1 MLQSVTI
8 ITSVRNCLDETKVF
22 IESLFSH
29 KPTNLDQVIIVDDG
43 SEEETKDFLRSLRG
57 NIRLTRNDKSIGFG
71 PANNLGVEQSQSD
84 WLLFMNNDLVLTR
97 DWAKPFET
105 VMNGEQNLTQLGCLG
120 NVQMDPRTKLI
131 DHAGITFSK
140 GYPSHFLQ
148 GEENPPNEGFS
159 EYLAVTGAC
168 FLIRKD
174 LFSRAG
180 GFDSEYKTGFEDI
193 DLCLKL
199 RMLGY
204 RHYTANQSKIWHKRS
219 STPERNDYQAHNSKV
234 FYGRWGKVMTRL
246 EEWERAHTTPSQQKK
261 KQYSYILEKPESFLF
276 ADRDLL
282 IQNFQFHLRN
292 RMWKESE
299 KVLKL
304 LKENFGGDADL
315 ILLESQLL
323 RKSDQPSKAKT
334 LLTKGGDE
342 SSTSSF
348 LLEEAL
354 VTKALGEMTSAR
366 RKFLSLAKKG
376 FIPGVCFHHIGECYL
391 DEKKFEDAK
400 KYYKKALVHLPDS
413 FRIWNRLAK
422 VHQELG
428 DKSDEINV
436 LQKTLSLSPQNSS
449 TFLTLFQSLV
459 GIGSWTKAYQLC
471 IRSKGIQ
478 LPPKHL
484 LDFSKACIESGDI
497 KFAIISLNKLISKR
511 HDVAEAYFLKGNI
524 MVLLKEFSKAVEC
537 YMKALDYR
545 EDWPEALSNLYNSKT
560 FLCDWSE
567 RKKELENLQAFHETG
582 SILGGAFELAGLY
595 WSEEEESKY
604 TQMRSGKIVADAEAI
619 RRRLNFVYK
628 LQKRTKK
635 RIGFLSSDF
644 RNHAVGHQIV
654 ALFENLDSEKYELF
668 IYATSPSEDSA
679 VRKRIEN
686 ISKNF
691 KNLSSFSLVNK
702 AIAIH
707 RDELDLLVDLGGF
720 SRGHNAQ
727 LLALRPAVKQA
738 HYLGYA
744 SSMGAEFVDY
754 MIADVTVIPPSS
766 SKFYGEKVVRMS
778 GCFFP
783 PGDFQGFAKRAK
795 RKEVGLP
802 SRGIV
807 YCAFHAAYKIEPEI
821 WGCWMRIL
829 KAVPE
834 SVLWLKFK
842 PADEAIKN
850 LKADAVRLGVSSKR
864 IILAEDLP
872 DREAHLSRM
881 AVADLYLDCPLYNG
895 HASAM
900 DALRAKLPI
909 LTVKGNR
916 FCNRVGESFCKN
928 LDLQE
933 MICKDLRKYEEKAI
947 ELGLRPSK
955 LLPLRKK
962 IQENA
967 DAVLSPIEH
976 TKRFEEAL
984 DIILAKPK
992 KVAQQSA
999 YSRPKKS
1006 VVSTK
1011 AHTSSLGDFSLVMIR
1026 PQGISNWAYNVS
1038 MLADELNKFGASTI
1052 VLDQTN
1058 QKAKKLEFSKSV
1070 HVINLGTTSF
1080 TEAVNHAL
1088 SELKSKYLFYLD
1100 DPLRV
1105 LPASHLIETV
1115 KSAKEALGK
1124 AKTGVL
1130 GICSSMEP
1138 HTGCLVTRVSSSNK
1152 QNPQV
1157 AGFFCPSFIV
1167 NLDAVLLTGGLR
1179 KFGDSM
1185 ALSVLDLSLRLEK
1198 EGYSSSL
1205 IETDKIICP
1214 AHSGKEYLSQ
1224 SSKSH
1229 LHRFVKLWNRKPSS
1243 LKPKYPSKDEQVGET
1258 ADYQEWIRLCD
1269 SITEGDI
1276 LAFKKEVGDLNKKPL
1291 ISLVM
1296 PVFDPPKKFLIKA
1309 IESVFSQVYKN
1320 WELCIADDASTKKYI
1335 RPLLESYASKDSR
1348 VKVTFRKTNGHIS
1361 VASNS
1366 AIKLA
1371 TGQFVA
1377 FMDHDDELRPHSLL
1391 EVAKVINQ
1399 HPDAKLIYSDED
1411 KIEEHGVRYDPYFKP
1426 DWNPDLL
1433 LGQNYISHFSVF
1445 EVSLLRRLKG
1455 LRKGYEGSQDWDL
1468 TLRITEQIKDHCI
1481 LHVPKILYHWRAA
1494 KGSTALSNEEKNY
1507 AIKAGVKAVRDCF
1520 RRRQIKGEVESLL
1533 ETWCRVKRS
1542 LPECLPKVSILI
1554 PTRDRIDL
1562 LDKCITSIFGT
1573 IEYKNIEIIVI
1584 DNESRKKRSNAYLD
1598 EIKKENRVKVLSI
1611 KGEFNYSK
1619 LNNLAVGKAQG
1630 QILLLLN
1637 NDIEA
1642 INQGWFEEM
1651 LSHAMRCEIGCVGA
1665 KLLYPDDRLQHG
1677 GVIVGLSGGAGH
1689 SHKFAGKGSRG
1700 YSGHL
1705 SVVRNVSAVT
1715 AACMM
1720 IRKEIYQNAGGLDEK
1735 SFKVAFN
1742 DVDFCLRVE
1751 KLGYRNL
1758 WTPFAELVHHES
1770 ASRGD
1775 DHSTTEKRSRFS
1787 REIVSL
1793 KNKWSLKSYYDSHY
1807 NPNLTKLSEQY
1818 WFGISK
1824 NASSKTSQKDLVRSE
1839 NNFKPDQNLPKKLA
1853 RNQYKETWDDL
1864 SNSFDSAKLHVT
1876 GDANENEL
1884 RDSSL
1889 ITISRINR
1897 HVQFKRKDVVL
1908 EIGCGIGRVGKELA
1922 LRCKKWIGC
1931 DISGNM
1937 LAHARKRLSHLE
1949 NIELIEL
1956 PECTLAPI
1964 QDGCVDVVYCTVVF
1978 MHLDE
1983 WDRYEY
1989 VKEAFRVLKPGG
2001 RAYFDNFSLATEEGW
2016 NIFEAHYEMKARPSH
2031 ISKSSTSEEL
2041 YTYLMRAK
2049 FSKIKTQIDGAWA
2062 IVSGLKK

>member
-1 MLQSVTI
+1 
-8 ITSVRNCLDETKVF
+8 
-22 IESLFSH
+22 
-29 KPTNLDQVIIVDDG
+29 
-43 SEEETKDFLRSLRG
+43 
-57 NIRLTRNDKSIGFG
+57 
-71 PANNLGVEQSQSD
+71 
-84 WLLFMNNDLVLTR
+84 
-97 DWAKPFET
+97 
-105 VMNGEQNLTQLGCLG
+105 
-120 NVQMDPRTKLI
+120 
-131 DHAGITFSK
+131 
-140 GYPSHFLQ
+140 
-148 GEENPPNEGFS
+148 
-159 EYLAVTGAC
+159 
-168 FLIRKD
+168 
-174 LFSRAG
+174 
-180 GFDSEYKTGFEDI
+180 
-193 DLCLKL
+193 
-199 RMLGY
+199 
-204 RHYTANQSKIWHKRS
+204 
-219 STPERNDYQAHNSKV
+219 
-234 FYGRWGKVMTRL
+234 
-246 EEWERAHTTPSQQKK
+246 
-261 KQYSYILEKPESFLF
+261 
-276 ADRDLL
+276 
-282 IQNFQFHLRN
+282 
-292 RMWKESE
+292 
-299 KVLKL
+299 
-304 LKENFGGDADL
+304 
-315 ILLESQLL
+315 
-323 RKSDQPSKAKT
+323 
-334 LLTKGGDE
+334 
-342 SSTSSF
+342 
-348 LLEEAL
+348 
-354 VTKALGEMTSAR
+354 MTSAR

-478 LPPKHL
+478 IPPEHL

-497 KFAIISLNKLISKR
+497 KSAIISLNKLISKR

-604 TQMRSGKIVADAEAI
+604 AQMRSGKIVADAEAI

-668 IYATSPSEDSA
+668 IYATSPSEDFA

-807 YCAFHAAYKIEPEI
+807 YCAFHAAYKLDPDI

-842 PADEAIKN
+842 PADDALKN

-900 DALRAKLPI
+900 DALRTKLPI

-955 LLPLRKK
+955 LLTLRKK

-967 DAVLSPIEH
+967 ESVLSPIEH

-984 DIILAKPK
+984 DIILGKPK
-992 KVAQQSA
+992 KVARKSA
-999 YSRPKKS
+999 HFRPKKS
-1006 VVSTK
+1006 RDSMETD
-1011 AHTSSLGDFSLVMIR
+1011 TNYLGDFSLVMIR

-1038 MLADELNKFGASTI
+1038 MLADELAKKGGATI
-1052 VLDQTN
+1052 VIESPTSQS
-1058 QKAKKLEFSKSV
+1058 KKTDFSKSV
-1070 HVINLGTTSF
+1070 KVLFSTEQSF
-1080 TEAVNHAL
+1080 SQAINHAICEAD
-1088 SELKSKYLFYLD
+1088 SRYIFYLD

-1105 LPASHLIETV
+1105 LPVAYFIETM
-1115 KSAKEALGK
+1115 EAAMDALCQGKVGILG
-1124 AKTGVL
+1124 V
-1130 GICSSMEP
+1130 CSSMEP
-1138 HTGCLVTRVSSSNK
+1138 HTGCLVTRSADAKK
-1152 QNPQV
+1152 QNV
-1157 AGFFCPSFIV
+1157 KVTGFFSPSFVLNI
-1167 NLDAVLLTGGLR
+1167 DAVLLTGGLR

-1185 ALSVLDLSLRLEK
+1185 ALSVLDLSLRFEK
-1198 EGYSSSL
+1198 EGYRSSL
-1205 IETDKIICP
+1205 IQTDRVICP

-1224 SSKSH
+1224 SSKSD
-1229 LHRFVKLWNRKPSS
+1229 LTQFLQLWNRKPSS
-1243 LKPKYPSKDEQVGET
+1243 LKPKYPPKDEQVGET

-1269 SITEGDI
+1269 TITEGDI
-1276 LAFKKEVGDLNKKPL
+1276 LAFRKEADDLHHKPL
-1291 ISLVM
+1291 ISVVM
-1296 PVFDPPKKFLIKA
+1296 PVFNPPKKFLMKA
-1309 IESVFSQVYKN
+1309 IESVISQAYEN

-1366 AIKLA
+1366 AIKLT
-1371 TGQFVA
+1371 TGHFVA
-1377 FMDHDDELRPHSLL
+1377 FLDHDDELRPHSLL

-1399 HPDAKLIYSDED
+1399 YPDVKLIYSDED
-1411 KIEEHGVRYDPYFKP
+1411 KIDEHGERYDPCFKP

-1445 EVSLLRRLKG
+1445 DGSLLRKLKG

-1468 TLRITEQIKDHCI
+1468 TLRFTEQIKKTCI
-1481 LHVPKILYHWRAA
+1481 LHIPKVLYHWRALR
-1494 KGSTALSNEEKNY
+1494 GSS
-1507 AIKAGVKAVRDCF
+1507 AVNVAQKKYIFNATKKVLNDTLA
-1520 RRRQIKGEVESLL
+1520 RRQIKGSINFIFEDSNYTNIDYHLDQS
-1533 ETWCRVKRS
+1533 TK
-1542 LPECLPKVSILI
+1542 PMVSILI
-1554 PTRDRIDL
+1554 PTKDHVNL
-1562 LDKCITSIFGT
+1562 LEKCITSILGT
-1573 IEYKNIEIIVI
+1573 IE
-1584 DNESRKKRSNAYLD
+1584 
-1598 EIKKENRVKVLSI
+1598 
-1611 KGEFNYSK
+1611 
-1619 LNNLAVGKAQG
+1619 
-1630 QILLLLN
+1630 
-1637 NDIEA
+1637 
-1642 INQGWFEEM
+1642 
-1651 LSHAMRCEIGCVGA
+1651 
-1665 KLLYPDDRLQHG
+1665 
-1677 GVIVGLSGGAGH
+1677 
-1689 SHKFAGKGSRG
+1689 
-1700 YSGHL
+1700 
-1705 SVVRNVSAVT
+1705 
-1715 AACMM
+1715 
-1720 IRKEIYQNAGGLDEK
+1720 
-1735 SFKVAFN
+1735 
-1742 DVDFCLRVE
+1742 
-1751 KLGYRNL
+1751 
-1758 WTPFAELVHHES
+1758 
-1770 ASRGD
+1770 
-1775 DHSTTEKRSRFS
+1775 
-1787 REIVSL
+1787 
-1793 KNKWSLKSYYDSHY
+1793 
-1807 NPNLTKLSEQY
+1807 
-1818 WFGISK
+1818 
-1824 NASSKTSQKDLVRSE
+1824 
-1839 NNFKPDQNLPKKLA
+1839 
-1853 RNQYKETWDDL
+1853 
-1864 SNSFDSAKLHVT
+1864 
-1876 GDANENEL
+1876 
-1884 RDSSL
+1884 
-1889 ITISRINR
+1889 
-1897 HVQFKRKDVVL
+1897 
-1908 EIGCGIGRVGKELA
+1908 
-1922 LRCKKWIGC
+1922 CKKY
-1931 DISGNM
+1931 
-1937 LAHARKRLSHLE
+1937 R
-1949 NIELIEL
+1949 
-1956 PECTLAPI
+1956 
-1964 QDGCVDVVYCTVVF
+1964 
-1978 MHLDE
+1978 
-1983 WDRYEY
+1983 
-1989 VKEAFRVLKPGG
+1989 
-2001 RAYFDNFSLATEEGW
+2001 DNSC
-2016 NIFEAHYEMKARPSH
+2016 
-2031 ISKSSTSEEL
+2031 
-2041 YTYLMRAK
+2041 
-2049 FSKIKTQIDGAWA
+2049 
-2062 IVSGLKK
+2062 